1 MSTTAYNQLI
11 DYLICILTPD
21 DMRKVG
27 EKLIMHSKM
36 MGQTVQPYTM
46 EEINARIDEAE
57 RQSAAGLGIDSE
69 EMFRQLEQEF
79 SEEEHIEL
87 AEAV

>member
-1 MSTTAYNQLI
+1 MSTTAYNKLI

-36 MGQTVQPYTM
+36 MGQTVQPYTI
-46 EEINARIDEAE
+46 EEINA
-57 RQSAAGLGIDSE
+57 
-69 EMFRQLEQEF
+69 
-79 SEEEHIEL
+79 
-87 AEAV
+87 